1 MSPHPP
7 FPPCSPD
14 PAPARPS
21 RRGFLLAGA
30 LAGGGLLVG
39 CGVAPASRVGRGA
52 DFAAGPGE
60 VALNGW
66 IKISAD
72 GRVIVAA
79 PRAEMGQG
87 VHTALAL
94 LVAEELEADWARVE
108 VQATP
113 VGALY
118 ANTALLLNAA
128 PFELDDERWSART
141 TVAALQWAGQ
151 ALSLHATGG
160 SSSVRDAWGPLRLA
174 GATARAL
181 LVQAAAQRWQVPVAE
196 GRAEAGQVRHA
207 ATGRVLG
214 YGELAAAAAALTP
227 PAEVALK
234 DPASFRLIGRAG
246 VARLDGAAR
255 VTGRTVYGTDVRQPG
270 LRFAAIRHAPTL
282 GGGVI
287 SFDTAA
293 TLRQP
298 GVRAAFMLED
308 QAAAVVVADSFW
320 RAHTALQAALAAGAV
335 VWRDGP
341 QAGLSTAAVR
351 QQLQTALAGPDAG
364 FSFRSQGD
372 TQATLAAASRR
383 IEAVYEV
390 PFLAHAALEPVNCT
404 AQVADGQVTL
414 WCPTQVPILARL
426 QAARTA
432 RVWPSKVTLHMTA
445 LGGGFG
451 RRLEVDMVDEAV
463 AIALRLPGTPV
474 QLLWTR
480 EEDFRQDVYR
490 PAAMAGFRAALDE
503 RGRPQAWAHRVAAP
517 SVTQSFSD
525 RLMGLAT
532 PALPD
537 KFQAEGAFDLPYAIP
552 HVSVRQLLCKTP
564 VPVGYWRSV
573 GHSYNAFFTECF
585 LDELAAAAGQDPLAY
600 RRALLES
607 HPRHRAVLDLAAEKA
622 GWGTPLPAGRARGLA
637 LHASFGSICAQVAE
651 VSLQDGKPRVH
662 RVVCAVDCG
671 VVVHPDSARAQVE
684 GAVAFG
690 LTAALWGEIT
700 VKDGRVEQASFGQ
713 QEVLRLAQMPSV
725 ETHFVPSARPPGGLG
740 EVGVPPIAPA
750 VVNAL
755 AVLTGQRIRR
765 LPIRLSSDTSPGS
778 GGRG

>member
-1 MSPHPP
+1 
-7 FPPCSPD
+7 
-14 PAPARPS
+14 
-21 RRGFLLAGA
+21 LVAGA
-30 LAGGGLLVG
+30 AAGSGLLVG
-39 CGVAPASRVGRGA
+39 CGVSPRARLGEAA

-60 VALNGW
+60 VALNAW
-66 IKISAD
+66 VKIAED
-72 GRVIVAA
+72 GRVTVAA

-94 LVAEELEADWARVE
+94 LVAEELEADWARVAI
-108 VQATP
+108 QPTP

-118 ANTALLLNAA
+118 ANTALLLNAS
-128 PFELDDERWSART
+128 PFEMDDEGWGART
-141 TVAALQWAGQ
+141 TGATLQWAGR

-174 GATARAL
+174 GATARSL
-181 LVQAAAQRWQVPVAE
+181 LLQAAAQRWSVPVTECRAE
-196 GRAEAGQVRHA
+196 GGKVVHSPSSRE
-207 ATGRVLG
+207 LG
-214 YGELAAAAAALTP
+214 YGALAATAATLTP
-227 PAEVALK
+227 PADVPLK
-234 DPASFRLIGRAG
+234 DPARFRLVGQAG
-246 VARLDGAAR
+246 VPRLDGAAR
-255 VTGRTVYGTDVRQPG
+255 VTGRTVYGTDVRVPG

-287 SFDTAA
+287 SFDTAP
-293 TLRQP
+293 TLRRP
-298 GVRAAFMLED
+298 GVQAAFALEA
-308 QAAAVVVADSFW
+308 QSAVVVVADSFW
-320 RAHTALQAALAAGAV
+320 RADQALEAALAAGAV
-335 VWRDGP
+335 VWREGP
-341 QAGLSTAAVR
+341 DAGLSTAALR
-351 QQLQTALAGPDAG
+351 KQLQAALDGPQAGFRFRDQGNALAALAG
-364 FSFRSQGD
+364 
-372 TQATLAAASRR
+372 AAYC
-383 IEAVYEV
+383 IDAVYEV

-432 RVWPSKVTLHMTA
+432 RVWPSQVKLHMTA

-463 AIALRLPGTPV
+463 AIAQRLPGVPV
-474 QLLWTR
+474 QLQWTR
-480 EEDFRQDVYR
+480 EEDFRHDRYR
-490 PAAMAGFRAALDE
+490 PAAMASFRAALDGT
-503 RGRPQAWAHRVAAP
+503 GRPQAWLNRVAAP

-525 RLMGLAT
+525 RLVGLAT
-532 PALPD
+532 PAVPD

-585 LDELAAAAGQDPLAY
+585 LDELAAAAGQDPLTY
-600 RRALLES
+600 RRGLLER
-607 HPRHRAVLDLAAEKA
+607 HPRHRAVLDLAAQKA

-651 VSLQDGKPRVH
+651 VSLENGAPRVH

-690 LTAALWGEIT
+690 LTAALMGEIT
-700 VKDGRVEQASFGQ
+700 VKDGRVEQGNFAQ
-713 QEVLRLAQMPSV
+713 QDVLRLAQMPSV

-765 LPIRLSSDTSPGS
+765 LPIRLAG
-778 GGRG
+778 

>member
-1 MSPHPP
+1 M
-7 FPPCSPD
+7 
-14 PAPARPS
+14 R
-21 RRGFLLAGA
+21 RRGFLVAGA
-30 LAGGGLLVG
+30 AAGSGLLVG
-39 CGVAPASRVGRGA
+39 CGVSPRARLGEAA

-60 VALNGW
+60 VALNAW
-66 IKISAD
+66 VKIAED
-72 GRVIVAA
+72 GRVTVAA

-94 LVAEELEADWARVE
+94 LVAEELEADWARVAI
-108 VQATP
+108 QPTP

-118 ANTALLLNAA
+118 ANTALLLNAS
-128 PFELDDERWSART
+128 PFEMDDEGWGART
-141 TVAALQWAGQ
+141 TGATLQWAGR

-174 GATARAL
+174 GATARSL
-181 LVQAAAQRWQVPVAE
+181 LLQAAAQRWSVPVTECRAE
-196 GRAEAGQVRHA
+196 GGKVVHSRSSRE
-207 ATGRVLG
+207 LG
-214 YGELAAAAAALTP
+214 YGALAATAATLTP
-227 PAEVALK
+227 PADVPLK
-234 DPASFRLIGRAG
+234 DPARFRLVGQAG
-246 VARLDGAAR
+246 VPRLDGAAR
-255 VTGRTVYGTDVRQPG
+255 VTGRTVYGTDVRVPG

-282 GGGVI
+282 GGGVV
-287 SFDTAA
+287 SFDTAS
-293 TLRQP
+293 TLRRP
-298 GVRAAFMLED
+298 GVQAAFALEA
-308 QAAAVVVADSFW
+308 QSAVVVVADSFW
-320 RAHTALQAALAAGAV
+320 RADQALEAALAAGAV
-335 VWRDGP
+335 VWRAGP
-341 QAGLSTAAVR
+341 HEGLSTATLR
-351 QQLQTALAGPDAG
+351 QQLQTALQGPDQG
-364 FSFRSQGD
+364 TGFRSEGD
-372 TQATLAAASRR
+372 AEAALAAAGRR

-390 PFLAHAALEPVNCT
+390 PFLSHAALEPVNCT
-404 AQVADGQVTL
+404 AQMADGQVTL

-426 QAARTA
+426 QAARTE

-463 AIALRLPGTPV
+463 AIAQRLPGVPV
-474 QLLWTR
+474 QLQWTR
-480 EEDFRQDVYR
+480 EEDFRHDRYR
-490 PAAMAGFRAALDE
+490 PAAMASFRAALDAT
-503 RGRPQAWAHRVAAP
+503 GRPQAWENRVAAP

-525 RLMGLAT
+525 RLVGLAT
-532 PALPD
+532 PAVPD

-585 LDELAAAAGQDPLAY
+585 LDELAAAAGQDPLTY
-600 RRALLES
+600 RRGLLER
-607 HPRHRAVLDLAAEKA
+607 HPRHRAVLDLAAQKA

-651 VSLQDGKPRVH
+651 VSLENGAPRVH

-690 LTAALWGEIT
+690 LTAALMGEIT
-700 VKDGRVEQASFGQ
+700 VKDGRVEQGNFAQ
-713 QEVLRLAQMPSV
+713 QDVLRLAQMPSV
-725 ETHFVPSARPPGGLG
+725 ETHFVPSARLPGGLG

-765 LPIRLSSDTSPGS
+765 LPIRLAG
-778 GGRG
+778 

>member
-1 MSPHPP
+1 MV
-7 FPPCSPD
+7 
-14 PAPARPS
+14 
-21 RRGFLLAGA
+21 AGA
-30 LAGGGLLVG
+30 AAGSGLLVG
-39 CGVAPASRVGRGA
+39 CGVSPRARLGEAA

-60 VALNGW
+60 VALNAW
-66 IKISAD
+66 VKIAED
-72 GRVIVAA
+72 GRVTVAA

-94 LVAEELEADWARVE
+94 LVAEELEADWARVAI
-108 VQATP
+108 QPTP

-118 ANTALLLNAA
+118 ANTALLLNAS
-128 PFELDDERWSART
+128 PFEMDDEGWGART
-141 TVAALQWAGQ
+141 TGATLQWAGR

-174 GATARAL
+174 GATARSL
-181 LVQAAAQRWQVPVAE
+181 LLQAAAQRWSVPVTECRAE
-196 GRAEAGQVRHA
+196 GGKVVHSPSSRE
-207 ATGRVLG
+207 LG
-214 YGELAAAAAALTP
+214 YGALAATAATLTP
-227 PAEVALK
+227 PADVPLK
-234 DPASFRLIGRAG
+234 DPARFRLVGQAG
-246 VARLDGAAR
+246 VPRLDGAAR
-255 VTGRTVYGTDVRQPG
+255 VTGRTVYGTDVRVPG

-287 SFDTAA
+287 SFDTAP
-293 TLRQP
+293 TLRRP
-298 GVRAAFMLED
+298 GVQAAFALEA
-308 QAAAVVVADSFW
+308 QSAVVVVADSFW
-320 RAHTALQAALAAGAV
+320 RADQALEAALAAGAV
-335 VWRDGP
+335 VWREGP
-341 QAGLSTAAVR
+341 DAGLSTAALR
-351 QQLQTALAGPDAG
+351 KQLQAALDGPQAGFRFRDQGNALAALAG
-364 FSFRSQGD
+364 
-372 TQATLAAASRR
+372 AAYC
-383 IEAVYEV
+383 IDAVYEV

-432 RVWPSKVTLHMTA
+432 RVWPSQVKLHMTA

-463 AIALRLPGTPV
+463 AIAQRLPGVPV
-474 QLLWTR
+474 QLQWTR
-480 EEDFRQDVYR
+480 EEDFRHDRYR
-490 PAAMAGFRAALDE
+490 PAAMASFRAALDGT
-503 RGRPQAWAHRVAAP
+503 GRPQAWLNRVAAP

-525 RLMGLAT
+525 RLVGLAT
-532 PALPD
+532 PAVPD

-600 RRALLES
+600 RRGLLER

-622 GWGTPLPAGRARGLA
+622 GWGSPLPAGRARGLA

-651 VSLQDGKPRVH
+651 VSLENGAPRVH

-690 LTAALWGEIT
+690 LTAALMGEIT
-700 VKDGRVEQASFGQ
+700 VKDGRVEQGNFAQ
-713 QEVLRLAQMPSV
+713 QDVLRLAQMPSV

-765 LPIRLSSDTSPGS
+765 LPIRLAG
-778 GGRG
+778 

>member
-1 MSPHPP
+1 MNPG
-7 FPPCSPD
+7 
-14 PAPARPS
+14 

-30 LAGGGLLVG
+30 ALGGGLLVG
-39 CGVAPASRVGRGA
+39 CAAAPSERLGGPE
-52 DFAAGPGE
+52 DFPAGPGE
-60 VALNGW
+60 VALSGW
-66 IKISAD
+66 VKIASD
-72 GRVIVAA
+72 GRVTVAA

-94 LVAEELEADWARVE
+94 LVAEELEADWAQ
-108 VQATP
+108 VQVQSTP

-118 ANTALLLNAA
+118 ANRALLLNASV
-128 PFELDDERWSART
+128 FELDDDGWGARRT
-141 TVAALQWAGQ
+141 AAALQWAGQ

-160 SSSVRDAWGPLRLA
+160 SASVRDAWGPLRLA

-181 LVQAAAQRWQVPVAE
+181 LVQAAAQRWQIPTADC
-196 GRAEAGQVRHA
+196 RAALGQVRHE
-207 ATGRVLG
+207 ATGRELG

-227 PAEVALK
+227 PPEVPLK
-234 DPASFRLIGRAG
+234 DPAAFRLIGRAG
-246 VARLDGAAR
+246 LPRLEGTSR
-255 VTGRTVYGTDVRQPG
+255 TTGRVVYGTDVRLPG
-270 LRFAAIRHAPTL
+270 LRFAAIRHAPAL
-282 GGGVI
+282 GGGVV

-293 TLRQP
+293 TLRRP
-298 GVRAAFMLED
+298 GVSAAFLLED
-308 QAAAVVVADSFW
+308 QAAVVVVADSFW
-320 RAHTALQAALAAGAV
+320 RAQTALEAALTAGAV
-335 VWRDGP
+335 VWRDPVQSGV
-341 QAGLSTAAVR
+341 STAALR
-351 QQLQTALAGPDAG
+351 QQLQTVLEGPQAG
-364 FSFRSQGD
+364 FSFRNQGD
-372 TQATLAAASRR
+372 ARATLATAAHC

-404 AQVADGQVTL
+404 AQVADGRVTL
-414 WCPTQVPILARL
+414 WCPTQVPVLARL

-463 AIALRLPGTPV
+463 AIAQRLPGVPV

-480 EEDFRQDVYR
+480 EEDFRHDTYR
-490 PAAMAGFRAALDE
+490 PAAMASFRAALDE
-503 RGRPQAWAHRVAAP
+503 RGRPQAWENRVAAP

-537 KFQAEGAFDLPYAIP
+537 KFQAEGAFDLPYEIP
-552 HVSVRQLLCKTP
+552 NVSVRQLLLKTP

-600 RRALLES
+600 RRALLER
-607 HPRHRAVLDLAAEKA
+607 HPRHRAVLELAAEKA
-622 GWGTPLPAGRARGLA
+622 AWGTPLPTGRARGLA

-651 VSLQDGKPRVH
+651 VSLQGSQPRVH

-671 VVVHPDSARAQVE
+671 VVVHPDSARAQLE

-690 LTAALWGEIT
+690 LTAALMGEIT
-700 VKDGRVEQASFGQ
+700 FKDGRVQQASFSQ
-713 QEVLRLAQMPSV
+713 QDVLRLARMPLV

-765 LPIRLSSDTSPGS
+765 LPIRL
-778 GGRG
+778 

>member
-1 MSPHPP
+1 MGRG
-7 FPPCSPD
+7 
-14 PAPARPS
+14 RPGTGPS
-21 RRGFLLAGA
+21 AVSGVTRRGFLVAGA
-30 LAGGGLLVG
+30 LGGGGLLVG
-39 CGVAPASRVGRGA
+39 CGVTPAERVGHSH
-52 DFAAGPGE
+52 DFATGAGE

-66 IKISAD
+66 VKINAD

-118 ANTALLLNAA
+118 ANTALLLNAS
-128 PFELDDERWSART
+128 PFEMDDEGWAARST
-141 TVAALQWAGQ
+141 AATLRWAGR

-174 GATARAL
+174 GATARSL
-181 LVQAAAQRWQVPVAE
+181 LVQAAAQRWNVPVAAC
-196 GRAEAGQVRHA
+196 RADGGQVVHAPSGRTLDFGALAALA
-207 ATGRVLG
+207 AT
-214 YGELAAAAAALTP
+214 LTP
-227 PAEVALK
+227 PADVPLK
-234 DPASFRLIGRAG
+234 DPAGFRLIGQAG
-246 VARLDGAAR
+246 VPRLDGAAR
-255 VTGRTVYGTDVRQPG
+255 VTGRTVYGADVRVPG

-282 GGGVI
+282 GGGVA
-287 SFDTAA
+287 SFDTGT
-293 TLRQP
+293 TLRRP
-298 GVRAAFMLED
+298 GVQAAFVLEA
-308 QAAAVVVADSFW
+308 QAAVVVVADSFW
-320 RAHTALQAALAAGAV
+320 RAHAALEAALADGAV
-335 VWRDGP
+335 VWRSGP
-341 QAGLSTAAVR
+341 HEGLSTAALR
-351 QQLQTALAGPDAG
+351 QQLQTALQGPEQG
-364 FSFRSQGD
+364 TGFRSEGD
-372 TQATLAAASRR
+372 AEAALTAAGRR

-432 RVWPSKVTLHMTA
+432 RVWPSQVTLHMTA

-463 AIALRLPGTPV
+463 AIAQRLPGTPV
-474 QLLWTR
+474 QLQWTR
-480 EEDFRQDVYR
+480 EEDFRHDRYR
-490 PAAMAGFRAALDE
+490 PAAMASFRAVLDE
-503 RGRPQAWAHRVAAP
+503 RGRPQAWLHRIAAP

-525 RLMGLAT
+525 RLVGLAT
-532 PALPD
+532 PAVPD

-552 HVSVRQLLCKTP
+552 NVSVRQLLCKTP

-585 LDELAAAAGQDPLAY
+585 LDELAAAAGQDPLVY
-600 RRALLES
+600 RRTLLER
-607 HPRHRAVLDLAAEKA
+607 HPRHRAVLDLATEKA
-622 GWGTPLPAGRARGLA
+622 GWGTPLPPGRARGLA

-651 VSLQDGKPRVH
+651 VSLDNGVPRVH

-690 LTAALWGEIT
+690 LTAALMGEIT
-700 VKDGRVEQASFGQ
+700 LQNGRVEQGSFGQ
-713 QEVLRLAQMPSV
+713 QDVLRLAQMPSV
-725 ETHFVPSARPPGGLG
+725 ETHFVPSPRPPGGLG

-755 AVLTGQRIRR
+755 AVLTGQRLRRLPVR
-765 LPIRLSSDTSPGS
+765 LPIRLSSRPPN
-778 GGRG
+778 REAA

>member
-1 MSPHPP
+1 MTRPELRGRAGVT
-7 FPPCSPD
+7 CL
-14 PAPARPS
+14 AARRDDVGVAVS
-21 RRGFLLAGA
+21 RRGFLVAGVA
-30 LAGGGLLVG
+30 AGGLLVG
-39 CGVAPASRVGRGA
+39 CGVAPQARLGESA
-52 DFAAGPGE
+52 DFPAGPGE

-66 IKISAD
+66 VKITAD

-94 LVAEELEADWARVE
+94 LVAEELDADWARVE
-108 VQATP
+108 VQPTP

-118 ANTALLLNAA
+118 ANTALLLNAS
-128 PFELDDERWSART
+128 PFEIGDEGWRAQRT
-141 TVAALQWAGQ
+141 ATALRWAGQ

-160 SSSVRDAWGPLRLA
+160 SSSVRDAWEPMRLA

-181 LVQAAAQRWQVPVAE
+181 LLQAAAQRWQVPLAQCRAE
-196 GRAEAGQVRHA
+196 GGVVWHAGSSRQA
-207 ATGRVLG
+207 SF
-214 YGELAAAAAALTP
+214 GELAAQAAALKP
-227 PAEVALK
+227 PAEVPLK
-234 DPASFRLIGRAG
+234 DPAAFRLIGREA

-255 VTGRTVYGTDVRQPG
+255 VSGRTVYGADLRPPG
-270 LRFAAIRHAPTL
+270 LRFAALHHAPTL
-282 GGGVI
+282 GGGVV
-287 SFDTAA
+287 SFDTSAI
-293 TLRQP
+293 LRRS
-298 GVRAAFMLED
+298 GVLAAFMLED
-308 QAAAVVVADSFW
+308 QGAVAVVADSFW
-320 RAHTALQAALAAGAV
+320 RAQSALQAALAAGAV

-341 QAGLSTAAVR
+341 HTGLSTESLR
-351 QQLQTALAGPDAG
+351 QQLKSALDGPETG
-364 FSFRSQGD
+364 FGFRSEGD
-372 TQATLAAASRR
+372 AEATLAAAQGVRV
-383 IEAVYEV
+383 EAVYEV

-404 AQVADGQVTL
+404 AQVTTEGVTL

-451 RRLEVDMVDEAV
+451 RRLEVDMVDQAV
-463 AIALRLPGTPV
+463 AIARRLPGVPV
-474 QLLWTR
+474 QLQWTR
-480 EEDFRQDVYR
+480 EEDFRHDRYR
-490 PAAMAGFRAALDE
+490 PAAMASFRAALDE
-503 RGRPQAWAHRVAAP
+503 RGRPQAWLNRVAAP

-525 RLMGLAT
+525 RLVGLPT

-537 KFQAEGAFDLPYAIP
+537 KFQAEGAFDLPYDIP
-552 HVSVRQLLCKTP
+552 HLSVRQLLFKTP

-600 RRALLES
+600 RRALLER

-637 LHASFGSICAQVAE
+637 LHASFGSLCAQVAE
-651 VSLQDGKPRVH
+651 VSVQDGRPRVH

-690 LTAALWGEIT
+690 LTAALMGEIT
-700 VKDGRVEQASFGQ
+700 FKDGRVEQGSFAQ
-713 QEVLRLAQMPSV
+713 QDVLRLAQMPSV

-755 AVLTGQRIRR
+755 AVLTGQRVRR
-765 LPIRLSSDTSPGS
+765 LPIRL
-778 GGRG
+778 

>member
-1 MSPHPP
+1 M
-7 FPPCSPD
+7 
-14 PAPARPS
+14 R
-21 RRGFLLAGA
+21 RRGFLVAGA
-30 LAGGGLLVG
+30 AAGSGLLVG
-39 CGVAPASRVGRGA
+39 CGVSPRARLGEAA

-60 VALNGW
+60 VALNAW
-66 IKISAD
+66 LKIAED
-72 GRVIVAA
+72 GRVTVAA

-94 LVAEELEADWARVE
+94 LVAEELEADWARVAI
-108 VQATP
+108 QPTP

-118 ANTALLLNAA
+118 ANTALLLNAS
-128 PFELDDERWSART
+128 PFEMDDEGWGART
-141 TVAALQWAGQ
+141 TGATLQWAGR

-174 GATARAL
+174 GATARSL
-181 LVQAAAQRWQVPVAE
+181 LLQAAAQRWSVPVTECRAE
-196 GRAEAGQVRHA
+196 GGKVVHSPSSRE
-207 ATGRVLG
+207 LG
-214 YGELAAAAAALTP
+214 YGALAATAATLTP
-227 PAEVALK
+227 PADVPLK
-234 DPASFRLIGRAG
+234 DPARFRLVGQAG
-246 VARLDGAAR
+246 VPRLDGAAR
-255 VTGRTVYGTDVRQPG
+255 VTGRTVYGTDVRVPG

-282 GGGVI
+282 GGGVV
-287 SFDTAA
+287 SFDTAP
-293 TLRQP
+293 TLRRP
-298 GVRAAFMLED
+298 GVQAAFALEA
-308 QAAAVVVADSFW
+308 QSAVVVVADSFW
-320 RAHTALQAALAAGAV
+320 RADQALEAALAAGAV
-335 VWRDGP
+335 VWRAGP
-341 QAGLSTAAVR
+341 HEGLSTATLR
-351 QQLQTALAGPDAG
+351 QQLQTALQGPDQG
-364 FSFRSQGD
+364 TGFRSEGD
-372 TQATLAAASRR
+372 AEAALAAAGRR

-390 PFLAHAALEPVNCT
+390 PFLSHAALEPVNCT
-404 AQVADGQVTL
+404 AQMADGQVTL

-463 AIALRLPGTPV
+463 AIAQRLPGVPV
-474 QLLWTR
+474 QLQWTR
-480 EEDFRQDVYR
+480 EEDFRHDRYR
-490 PAAMAGFRAALDE
+490 PAAMASFRAALDAT
-503 RGRPQAWAHRVAAP
+503 GRPQAWENRVAAP

-525 RLMGLAT
+525 RLVGLAT
-532 PALPD
+532 PAVPD

-585 LDELAAAAGQDPLAY
+585 LDELAAAAGQDPLTY
-600 RRALLES
+600 RRGLLER
-607 HPRHRAVLDLAAEKA
+607 HPRHRAVLDLAAQKA

-651 VSLQDGKPRVH
+651 VSLENGAPRVH

-690 LTAALWGEIT
+690 LTAALMGEIT
-700 VKDGRVEQASFGQ
+700 VKDGRVEQASFAQ
-713 QEVLRLAQMPSV
+713 QDVLRLAQMPSV

-765 LPIRLSSDTSPGS
+765 LPIRLAG
-778 GGRG
+778 

>member
-1 MSPHPP
+1 M
-7 FPPCSPD
+7 
-14 PAPARPS
+14 R
-21 RRGFLLAGA
+21 RRGFLVAGA
-30 LAGGGLLVG
+30 AAGSGLLVG
-39 CGVAPASRVGRGA
+39 CGVSPRARLGEAA

-60 VALNGW
+60 VALNAW
-66 IKISAD
+66 LKIAED
-72 GRVIVAA
+72 GRVTVAA

-94 LVAEELEADWARVE
+94 LVAEELEVDWARVAI
-108 VQATP
+108 QPTP

-118 ANTALLLNAA
+118 ANTALLLNAS
-128 PFELDDERWSART
+128 PFEMDDEGWGART
-141 TVAALQWAGQ
+141 TGATLQWAGR

-174 GATARAL
+174 GATARSL
-181 LVQAAAQRWQVPVAE
+181 LLQAAAQRWSVPVTECRAE
-196 GRAEAGQVRHA
+196 GGKVVHSPSSRE
-207 ATGRVLG
+207 LG
-214 YGELAAAAAALTP
+214 YGALAATAATLTP
-227 PAEVALK
+227 PADVPLK
-234 DPASFRLIGRAG
+234 DPARFRLVGQAG
-246 VARLDGAAR
+246 VPRLDGAAR
-255 VTGRTVYGTDVRQPG
+255 VTGRTVYGTDVRVPG

-282 GGGVI
+282 GGGVV
-287 SFDTAA
+287 SFDTAP
-293 TLRQP
+293 TLRRP
-298 GVRAAFMLED
+298 GVQAAFALEA
-308 QAAAVVVADSFW
+308 QSAVVVVADSFW
-320 RAHTALQAALAAGAV
+320 RADQALEAALAAGAV
-335 VWRDGP
+335 VWRAGP
-341 QAGLSTAAVR
+341 HEGLSTATLR
-351 QQLQTALAGPDAG
+351 QQLQTALQGPDQG
-364 FSFRSQGD
+364 TGFRSEGD
-372 TQATLAAASRR
+372 AEAALAAAGRR

-390 PFLAHAALEPVNCT
+390 PFLSHAALEPVNCT
-404 AQVADGQVTL
+404 AQMADGQVTL

-432 RVWPSKVTLHMTA
+432 RVWPSQVKLHMTA

-463 AIALRLPGTPV
+463 AIAQRLPGVPV
-474 QLLWTR
+474 QLQWTR
-480 EEDFRQDVYR
+480 EEDFRHDRYR
-490 PAAMAGFRAALDE
+490 PAAMASFRAALDAT
-503 RGRPQAWAHRVAAP
+503 GRPQAWENRVAAP

-525 RLMGLAT
+525 RLVGLAT
-532 PALPD
+532 PAVPD

-585 LDELAAAAGQDPLAY
+585 LDELAAAAGQDPLTY
-600 RRALLES
+600 RRGLLER
-607 HPRHRAVLDLAAEKA
+607 HPRHRAVLDLAAQKA

-651 VSLQDGKPRVH
+651 VSLENGAPRVH

-690 LTAALWGEIT
+690 LTAALMGEIT
-700 VKDGRVEQASFGQ
+700 VKDGRVEQASFAQ
-713 QEVLRLAQMPSV
+713 QDVLRLAQMPSV

-765 LPIRLSSDTSPGS
+765 LPIRLAG
-778 GGRG
+778 

>member
-1 MSPHPP
+1 M
-7 FPPCSPD
+7 
-14 PAPARPS
+14 R
-21 RRGFLLAGA
+21 RRGFLVAGA
-30 LAGGGLLVG
+30 VTGSGLLVG
-39 CGVAPASRVGRGA
+39 CGVSPQARLGEPP
-52 DFAAGPGE
+52 DFAAGPEE
-60 VALNGW
+60 VALNAW
-66 IKISAD
+66 VKIATD

-87 VHTALAL
+87 VHTALAM

-118 ANTALLLNAA
+118 ANTALLLNAS
-128 PFELDDERWSART
+128 PFEMDDEGWAARAT
-141 TVAALQWAGQ
+141 AATLQWAGR
-151 ALSLHATGG
+151 ALSLQATGG

-174 GATARAL
+174 GATARSL
-181 LVQAAAQRWQVPVAE
+181 LLQAAAQRWNVPVAE
-196 GRAEAGQVRHA
+196 CRAEGGQVVHA
-207 ATGRVLG
+207 PSSRALG
-214 YGELAAAAAALTP
+214 YGVLAATAATLTP
-227 PAEVALK
+227 PGDVPLK
-234 DPASFRLIGRAG
+234 DPARFRLIGQAG
-246 VARLDGAAR
+246 VPRLDGMAR
-255 VTGRTVYGTDVRQPG
+255 VTGRTLYGADVRLPG

-282 GGGVI
+282 GGGVV
-287 SFDTAA
+287 SFDTGA
-293 TLRQP
+293 TLRRS
-298 GVRAAFMLED
+298 GVQAAFVLEA
-308 QAAAVVVADSFW
+308 QAAVVVVADSFW
-320 RAHTALQAALAAGAV
+320 RAHSAMEAALAAGAV
-335 VWRDGP
+335 VWRAGP
-341 QAGLSTAAVR
+341 HESLSTAALR
-351 QQLQTALAGPDAG
+351 QQLQTALDGPQAG
-364 FSFRSQGD
+364 FGFRNQGNA
-372 TQATLAAASRR
+372 QAALAAAAYC
-383 IEAVYEV
+383 IDAVYEV

-463 AIALRLPGTPV
+463 AIAQRLPGVPV
-474 QLLWTR
+474 QLQWTR
-480 EEDFRQDVYR
+480 EEDFRHDRYR
-490 PAAMAGFRAALDE
+490 PAAMASFRAALDE
-503 RGRPQAWAHRVAAP
+503 RGRPQAWLNRVAAP

-525 RLMGLAT
+525 RLAGLST
-532 PALPD
+532 PAVPD

-552 HVSVRQLLCKTP
+552 NVSVRQLLCEMP

-600 RRALLES
+600 RRALLER
-607 HPRHRAVLDLAAEKA
+607 HPRHRAVLDLATEKA

-651 VSLQDGKPRVH
+651 VSLENGAPRVH

-690 LTAALWGEIT
+690 LTAALMGEIT
-700 VKDGRVEQASFGQ
+700 LKDGRVEQSSFGQ
-713 QEVLRLAQMPSV
+713 QDVLRLAQMPSV

-765 LPIRLSSDTSPGS
+765 LPIRLAG
-778 GGRG
+778 

>member
-1 MSPHPP
+1 MTGCPGRAAGGER
-7 FPPCSPD
+7 C
-14 PAPARPS
+14 APTLS
-21 RRGFLLAGA
+21 RRGFLVAGSVA
-30 LAGGGLLVG
+30 TGALLVG
-39 CGVAPASRVGRGA
+39 CGVAPASRLGEPA
-52 DFAAGPGE
+52 DFPPAPGE

-66 IKISAD
+66 VKVTAD
-72 GRVIVAA
+72 GRITVAA

-94 LVAEELEADWARVE
+94 LVAEELEADWARVQ
-108 VQATP
+108 VQPTP

-118 ANTALLLNAA
+118 ANTALLLNAS
-128 PFELDDERWSART
+128 PFDMDDEGWGART
-141 TVAALQWAGQ
+141 TAAALQWAGQ

-174 GATARAL
+174 GATAKAL
-181 LVQAAAQRWQVPVAE
+181 LLQAAAQRWQVPLAE
-196 GRAEAGQVRHA
+196 CRAEVGRVRHA
-207 ATGRVLG
+207 ATGRVLD
-214 YGELAAAAAALTP
+214 YGELAQAAALLKP

-234 DPASFRLIGRAG
+234 DPATFRLMGREG
-246 VARLDGAAR
+246 VLRLDAGASGA
-255 VTGRTVYGTDVRQPG
+255 GRTVYGADVRLPG
-270 LRFAAIRHAPTL
+270 LCFAAIHHAPTL
-282 GGGVI
+282 GGGVV
-287 SFDTAA
+287 SFDTAS
-293 TLRQP
+293 TLQRP
-298 GVRAAFMLED
+298 GVQAAFALED
-308 QAAAVVVADSFW
+308 QAAVAVVADSFW
-320 RAHTALQAALAAGAV
+320 RAHSALQAALAAGAV

-341 QAGLSTAAVR
+341 RAALSTPALR
-351 QQLQTALAGPDAG
+351 EQLQSVLRGTDAG
-364 FSFRSQGD
+364 FGFRSQGD
-372 TQATLAAASRR
+372 AETALAAAAGQRQDSV

-404 AQVADGQVTL
+404 AQVTDEGVTL

-463 AIALRLPGTPV
+463 AIAQRLPGVPV
-474 QLLWTR
+474 QLQWTR
-480 EEDFRQDVYR
+480 EEDFRHDRFR
-490 PAAMAGFRAALDE
+490 PAAMASFRATLDV
-503 RGRPQAWAHRVAAP
+503 RGRPQAWLNRVAAP

-525 RLMGLAT
+525 RLAGLPT

-537 KFQAEGAFDLPYAIP
+537 KFQAEGAFDLPYDIP
-552 HVSVRQLLCKTP
+552 HLSVRQLLVKTA

-585 LDELAAAAGQDPLAY
+585 LDELAAAAGQDALAY
-600 RRALLES
+600 RRALLEG

-622 GWGTPLPAGRARGLA
+622 GWGAPLPAGRARGLA

-651 VSLQDGKPRVH
+651 VSLQNGQPRVH

-671 VVVHPDSARAQVE
+671 VVVHPSSARAQME

-690 LTAALWGEIT
+690 LTAALMGEIT
-700 VKDGRVEQASFGQ
+700 FKEGRAEQSSFAQ
-713 QEVLRLAQMPSV
+713 QDVVRLAQMPSV
-725 ETHFVPSARPPGGLG
+725 ETHFVPGACPPGGLG

-765 LPIRLSSDTSPGS
+765 LPIRL
-778 GGRG
+778 

>member
-1 MSPHPP
+1 M
-7 FPPCSPD
+7 
-14 PAPARPS
+14 R
-21 RRGFLLAGA
+21 RRGFLVAGA
-30 LAGGGLLVG
+30 AAGSGLLVG
-39 CGVAPASRVGRGA
+39 CGVSPRARLGEAA
-52 DFAAGPGE
+52 DFAASPGE
-60 VALNGW
+60 VALNAW
-66 IKISAD
+66 LKIAED
-72 GRVIVAA
+72 GRVTVAA

-94 LVAEELEADWARVE
+94 LVAEELEADWARVAI
-108 VQATP
+108 QPSP

-118 ANTALLLNAA
+118 ANTALLLNAS
-128 PFELDDERWSART
+128 PFEMDDEGWGART
-141 TVAALQWAGQ
+141 TAATLQWAGR

-174 GATARAL
+174 GATARSL
-181 LVQAAAQRWQVPVAE
+181 LLQAAAQRWSVPVAE
-196 GRAEAGQVRHA
+196 CRAEGGKVVHSPSSRE
-207 ATGRVLG
+207 LG
-214 YGELAAAAAALTP
+214 YGALAATAATLTP
-227 PAEVALK
+227 PADVPLK
-234 DPASFRLIGRAG
+234 DPARFRLVGQAA
-246 VARLDGAAR
+246 VPRLDGAAR
-255 VTGRTVYGTDVRQPG
+255 VTGRTVYGTDVRVPG

-287 SFDTAA
+287 SFDTAP
-293 TLRQP
+293 TLRRP
-298 GVRAAFMLED
+298 GVQAAFALEA
-308 QAAAVVVADSFW
+308 QSAVVVVADSFW
-320 RAHTALQAALAAGAV
+320 RAHQALEAALAAGAV
-335 VWRDGP
+335 VWREGP
-341 QAGLSTAAVR
+341 DAGLSTAALR
-351 QQLQTALAGPDAG
+351 QQLQAALDGPQAGFRFRNQGNAQAALAG
-364 FSFRSQGD
+364 
-372 TQATLAAASRR
+372 AAYC
-383 IEAVYEV
+383 IDAVYEV

-432 RVWPSKVTLHMTA
+432 RVWPSQVKLHMTA

-463 AIALRLPGTPV
+463 AIAQRLPGVPV
-474 QLLWTR
+474 QLQWTR
-480 EEDFRQDVYR
+480 EEDFRHDRYR
-490 PAAMAGFRAALDE
+490 PAAMASFRAALDAT
-503 RGRPQAWAHRVAAP
+503 GRPQAWENRVAAP

-525 RLMGLAT
+525 RLVGLAT
-532 PALPD
+532 PAVPD

-585 LDELAAAAGQDPLAY
+585 LDELAAAAGQDPLTY
-600 RRALLES
+600 RRGLLER
-607 HPRHRAVLDLAAEKA
+607 HPRHRAVLDLAAQKA

-651 VSLQDGKPRVH
+651 VSLENGAPRVH

-690 LTAALWGEIT
+690 LTAALMGEIT
-700 VKDGRVEQASFGQ
+700 VKDGRVEQASFAQ
-713 QEVLRLAQMPSV
+713 QDVLRLAQMPSV

-765 LPIRLSSDTSPGS
+765 LPIRLAG
-778 GGRG
+778 

>member
-1 MSPHPP
+1 M
-7 FPPCSPD
+7 
-14 PAPARPS
+14 R
-21 RRGFLLAGA
+21 RRGFLVAGA
-30 LAGGGLLVG
+30 VTGSGLLVG
-39 CGVAPASRVGRGA
+39 CGVSPRERLGEPA
-52 DFAAGPGE
+52 DFAAGPEE
-60 VALNGW
+60 VALNAW
-66 IKISAD
+66 VKIAAD

-87 VHTALAL
+87 VHTALAM
-94 LVAEELEADWARVE
+94 LVAEELDADWARVE

-128 PFELDDERWSART
+128 PFEMDDEGWAART
-141 TVAALQWAGQ
+141 TAATLQWAGL
-151 ALSLHATGG
+151 ALSLQATGG

-174 GATARAL
+174 GATARSL
-181 LVQAAAQRWQVPVAE
+181 LLKSAAQRLKVPEAECRAE
-196 GRAEAGQVRHA
+196 GGQVVHSPS
-207 ATGRVLG
+207 GRVLG
-214 YGELAAAAAALTP
+214 YGALAAAAATLTP
-227 PAEVALK
+227 PADVPLK
-234 DPASFRLIGRAG
+234 DPARFRLIGQAG
-246 VARLDGAAR
+246 VPRLDGVAR
-255 VTGRTVYGTDVRQPG
+255 VTGRTLYGTDVRLPG

-282 GGGVI
+282 GGGVV
-287 SFDTAA
+287 SFDTGS
-293 TLRQP
+293 TLRRP
-298 GVRAAFMLED
+298 GVQAAFTLES
-308 QAAAVVVADSFW
+308 QGAVVVVADSFW
-320 RAHTALQAALAAGAV
+320 RAHSALEAALAAGTV
-335 VWRDGP
+335 VWRPGP
-341 QAGLSTAAVR
+341 HEGLSTATLR
-351 QQLQTALAGPDAG
+351 QQLQTALQGSDQG
-364 FSFRSQGD
+364 TGFRSEGD
-372 TQATLAAASRR
+372 AEAALAAAGHR

-404 AQVADGQVTL
+404 ALVADGQVTL

-463 AIALRLPGTPV
+463 AIAQRLPGVPV
-474 QLLWTR
+474 QLQWTR
-480 EEDFRQDVYR
+480 EEDFRHDRYR
-490 PAAMAGFRAALDE
+490 PAAMASFRAALDE
-503 RGRPQAWAHRVAAP
+503 RGRPQAWLNRVAAP

-525 RLMGLAT
+525 RLVGLST
-532 PALPD
+532 PAVPD

-552 HVSVRQLLCKTP
+552 NVSVRQLLSKTP

-600 RRALLES
+600 RRALLER
-607 HPRHRAVLDLAAEKA
+607 HPRHRAVLDLATEKA

-651 VSLQDGKPRVH
+651 VSLENAAPRVH

-671 VVVHPDSARAQVE
+671 VVVHLDSARAQVE

-690 LTAALWGEIT
+690 LTAALMGEIT
-700 VKDGRVEQASFGQ
+700 LKDGRVEQGSFAQ
-713 QEVLRLAQMPSV
+713 QDVLRLAQMPSV

-765 LPIRLSSDTSPGS
+765 LPIRLAG
-778 GGRG
+778 